1 VRGRAY
7 ASAVDR
13 DGIAELAAELG
24 FGDIAERLADLALP
38 SVRLRCVTG
47 GLLVVSSAGAHS

>member
-1 VRGRAY
+1 
-7 ASAVDR
+7 VDR